1 MATIRQTVLFDASPH
16 DVFEALVDS
25 KKHAAFTGD
34 KAKIDRRV
42 GGTFS
47 VFGGYAT
54 GKTLRLEKDKVII
67 QSWRSTDF
75 AKDDPDSTVSFR
87 FSKSGN
93 RTRLIFVHSIVPDAQ
108 AADIK
113 QGWIDFYW
121 TPLKE
126 YLGPRKA

>member
-1 MATIRQTVLFDASPH
+1 MATIRQTVLFNAPPH
-16 DVFEALVDS
+16 EVFEALMDS

-34 KAKIDRRV
+34 KARIDRRV

-54 GKTLRLEKDKVII
+54 GKTLRLEKGKVIV

-75 AKDDPDSTVSFR
+75 EKDDPDSTVMFHL
-87 FSKSGN
+87 SG
-93 RTRLIFVHSIVPDAQ
+93 RGSGTRLIFVHSGVPDAH

-126 YLGPRKA
+126 YLMSTKE